1 MPREVKKRGRRAAA
15 KRAEEEQDDV
25 DLKVYENDEDYV
37 TFDNEGGVAG
47 GQDEEN
53 DGYDN
58 ETPYNPLD
66 LKQMP
71 FFGFLDDQEAEY
83 FKTAESTLAVD
94 AFGSPEEK
102 LGFISGLLD
111 EARGKELKLVTNQI
125 CSKLMERLILLANDE
140 QIRALFEVFAGYFVD
155 LSRHKFSSHCVETL
169 LVRGAALVE
178 KEVLDPNF
186 DGDSEESME
195 KRFLTLANDMKDYIQ
210 DLISN
215 PYASHVIRVLLLI
228 LGGQTLPSPTSS
240 EGNSSVLRS
249 KKSRTARR
257 NIEIKDAEDERAYQ
271 IPGKFHDALETIV
284 TGFNGRLKPTAARE
298 LAIGQVSSPVV
309 QLLIDSEATTSESR
323 PLLNTIFA
331 DTEDRDS
338 SEEAFVEHLLSDAV
352 GSHFLQNV
360 LQKAPEAFVER
371 LYRLYMSQR
380 VQKLV
385 RRDYAGFVIET
396 CMQRL
401 PEEDVHHIIDTAIGE
416 IPYLVENNN
425 LSMVRILLTRA
436 AAANYKATEVA
447 DAVLKTFNTD
457 STDPRLL
464 QKVLQLDEK
473 NPYKP
478 HEASSTGLHR
488 CLVLQQLVEASPDV
502 LAQAFMGLNSGDV
515 DIIKMAKHQSYSR
528 LLEKLLR
535 PSINTIER
543 RKFLNKI
550 NGQCVDLARDPFASH
565 VMDRLWNFSYKM
577 NNFREKIANEL
588 VADDDLKENTYGK
601 AVWRN
606 WSLDKFLRRKSDWWV
621 ILHSTDDA
629 LAKEYEEL
637 GTPLDA
643 KSLAQAG
650 TKRFG
655 RGGARVI
662 TRGGGIAPRGGRG
675 RGGYRG
681 GRGNHRGGFGG
692 SDRGGFGGSD
702 RGGFNK
708 RSNGDGEESSGD
720 RSRKKVRNE

>member
-15 KRAEEEQDDV
+15 KRAEEEQNDV

-37 TFDNEGGVAG
+37 TFDADGGVAG
-47 GQDEEN
+47 GQEED
-53 DGYDN
+53 DGYDH
-58 ETPYNPLD
+58 EVPYNPLD

-71 FFGFLDDQEAEY
+71 FFGFLDDQESEY

-94 AFGSPEEK
+94 AFGSAEEK

-155 LSRHKFSSHCVETL
+155 LSRHKYSSHCVETL

-186 DGDSEESME
+186 DGDSDESME

-228 LGGQTLPSPTSS
+228 LGGQTLPSPTSAD
-240 EGNSSVLRS
+240 GNSSVLRS

-257 NIEIKDAEDERAYQ
+257 NIDIKDSEENDRAYQ
-271 IPGKFHDALETIV
+271 IPGAFHDALEGIV
-284 TGFNGRLKPTAARE
+284 SGFSKRLQPTAARE

-309 QLLIDSEATTSESR
+309 QLLIDSEATTSEKR

-360 LQKAPEAFVER
+360 LQKASEAFVER

-385 RRDYAGFVIET
+385 RRDYAGFVVET
-396 CMQRL
+396 CMLRL
-401 PEEDVHHIIDTAIGE
+401 PEEDVHHIIDTAMGE

-425 LSMVRILLTRA
+425 LTMVRILLTRA

-447 DAVLKTFNTD
+447 NAVLKTFDTD
-457 STDPRLL
+457 TTDPKLL
-464 QKVLQLDEK
+464 QKVLQLDDK

-478 HEASSTGLHR
+478 HEASSPGLHR
-488 CLVLQQLVEASPDV
+488 CLVLQQLVEASPEV
-502 LAQAFMGLNSGDV
+502 LATAFLGLNSGEVDV
-515 DIIKMAKHQSYSR
+515 LKMAKHQSFSR
-528 LLEKLLR
+528 LLEKCLR

-543 RKFLNKI
+543 RKFLNKL

-565 VMDRLWNFSYKM
+565 VMDRLWAFSYKM

-606 WSLDKFLRRKSDWWV
+606 WSLDKFLRRKSDWWAS
-621 ILHSTDDA
+621 LHATDDA

-637 GTPLDA
+637 GISLDA
-643 KSLAQAG
+643 KSLATPG

-662 TRGGGIAPRGGRG
+662 TRGGGVAPRGRG
-675 RGGYRG
+675 RGGFR
-681 GRGNHRGGFGG
+681 GRGTRGGFGG
-692 SDRGGFGGSD
+692 DRGGF
-702 RGGFNK
+702 K
-708 RSNGDGEESSGD
+708 RANGEGDED

>member
-1 MPREVKKRGRRAAA
+1 MPREIKKRGRRAAA
-15 KRAEEEQDDV
+15 KRAEEEKEDV

-37 TFDNEGGVAG
+37 TFDADGGVAG
-47 GQDEEN
+47 GQDDEDN

-71 FFGFLDDQEAEY
+71 FFGFLDDQESEY

-140 QIRALFEVFAGYFVD
+140 QIRSLFEVFSGYFVD

-169 LVRGAALVE
+169 LVRGAAIVE

-215 PYASHVIRVLLLI
+215 PYASHVVRVLLLI

-257 NIEIKDAEDERAYQ
+257 NIDIKDSEENDRAYQ
-271 IPGKFHDALETIV
+271 IPGAFHDALEAIV
-284 TGFNGRLKPTAARE
+284 SGFSKRLQPTAARE
-298 LAIGQVSSPVV
+298 LSIGQVSSPVV
-309 QLLIDSEATTSESR
+309 QLLIDSEATTSETR

-401 PEEDVHHIIDTAIGE
+401 PETDVQHIIDTAIGE

-425 LSMVRILLTRA
+425 LTMVRILLTRA
-436 AAANYKATEVA
+436 AAANYKATDVA
-447 DAVLKTFNTD
+447 NAVLKTFDTD
-457 STDPRLL
+457 TTDPKLL

-478 HEASSTGLHR
+478 HEASSPGLHR
-488 CLVLQQLVEASPDV
+488 CLVLQQLVEASPEV
-502 LAQAFMGLNSGDV
+502 LATAFLGLNSGDV
-515 DIIKMAKHQSYSR
+515 DVIKMAKHQSFSR
-528 LLEKLLR
+528 LLEKCLR

-543 RKFLNKI
+543 RKFLNKL

-565 VMDRLWNFSYKM
+565 VMDRLWNFTYKM

-588 VADDDLKENTYGK
+588 VADEDLKENTYGK

-606 WSLDKFLRRKSDWWV
+606 WTLDKFLRRKSDWWAA
-621 ILHSTDDA
+621 LHATDDA
-629 LAKEYEEL
+629 LSKEYEEL
-637 GTPLDA
+637 GIPLDA
-643 KSLAQAG
+643 KSLANPGQ
-650 TKRFG
+650 KRFG

-662 TRGGGIAPRGGRG
+662 TRGGGSYPRGGGRGGRG
-675 RGGYRG
+675 RGGFRGRG
-681 GRGNHRGGFGG
+681 GPSRGAFAPS
-692 SDRGGFGGSD
+692 SDRGGF
-702 RGGFNK
+702 K
-708 RSNGDGEESSGD
+708 RANGGDGDDASGD
-720 RSRKKVRNE
+720 RSRKKIRNE